1 VIKGITCLRLKIP
14 RYQVGLL
21 ILVTSPLVVAIHK
34 NRQGVHKNNI
44 TPNMRTNNV
53 TIFYAML
60 QDEGFEND

>member
-1 VIKGITCLRLKIP
+1 MKGITCLRLEIP

-21 ILVTSPLVVAIHK
+21 ILVTSPLVVAIHT

-53 TIFYAML
+53 TIFYTML
-60 QDEGFEND
+60 QDRGFEND